1 MIILGGYYLGGTFV
15 SERRQ
20 MGHSSDG
27 VARRT
32 RLTFAS
38 LLLGWVV
45 MWCEQRKADRRM
57 KDLFLH
63 TPNFV
68 LFVQNGTS
76 KYKALDSD
84 SEEQNTTQR
93 FLNLGC

>member
-1 MIILGGYYLGGTFV
+1 
-15 SERRQ
+15 
-20 MGHSSDG
+20 
-27 VARRT
+27 
-32 RLTFAS
+32 
-38 LLLGWVV
+38 
-45 MWCEQRKADRRM
+45 
-57 KDLFLH
+57 LH